1 MFGFYNTLLCSSML
15 SSSSS
20 LPLWAD
26 FQATAPVSI
35 PVCPELAGLG
45 SDNGISVSWQS
56 PPVIFKGAS
65 VSEAFSADSTTT
77 PHHRLCLKIVI
88 LQSM

>member
-1 MFGFYNTLLCSSML
+1 ML
-15 SSSSS
+15 SFSFSP
-20 LPLWAD
+20 PLWD
-26 FQATAPVSI
+26 GPPSIFQATAPVSV

-65 VSEAFSADSTTT
+65 VSEAFSADSAAT
-77 PHHRLCLKIVI
+77 PHHMLKS
-88 LQSM
+88 QFHSRYETKD